1 MHKRFTAVIV
11 IAAKDSCI
19 HAKSFHGKKL
29 LTTEFEKHILSKCYC
44 SDCKCTFKTFPDRRT
59 GNDRRKMGNELLQ
72 PSIKQRRKNAGRR
85 ANDVSNSG
93 NTESSDNSRNHESN
107 INKTKEM

>member
-44 SDCKCTFKTFPDRRT
+44 ADCKCTFKTFLDRRS
-59 GNDRRKMGNELLQ
+59 GNDRRNSVQESSQ
-72 PSIKQRRKNAGRR
+72 VPIKQRRKNVGRR
-85 ANDVSNSG
+85 ANDLNNLDNNESN
-93 NTESSDNSRNHESN
+93 DNSSKLKQDEGNVN
-107 INKTKEM
+107 N